1 MDGKDEPHS
10 SLPWHWIIE
19 SLAGFKETPLSTL
32 QGLIDAAPIRHDDF
46 CENTKEL
53 VALRCLE
60 ELYAPFSSSTL
71 DSSVELD
78 SSRSCEDV
86 LREILHEVPLSNLRI
101 AGGKLLKWDVNPFIT
116 DKRAG
121 NVKCHLEKLKES
133 ILEGTLPLTDH
144 LKERSGLFQTN
155 RNRPHTVCVND
166 GKCNDHSVKDDGNST
181 YAEDM
186 GAKENSVSIVLE
198 DGNKSSK
205 EDLPNNK
212 RLSSK
217 RNRVYSAD
225 KHLMSCFNEKQACIN
240 ERDELLTT
248 KKIKHWA
255 STNFDSKKEKQ
266 VSRLEKEVSENSTEK
281 VLISESV
288 GHHTEKK
295 NREAKSGGSL
305 EPSYNRCSASN
316 MCQSSGQNEAFHAE
330 SDIAYKATLTPQQKT
345 SGGKPQSE
353 HELDLQL
360 KDLNCSQQTASSVK
374 AQDDTGNGCGIEIP
388 GDTVVYPGEK
398 INLVMKKH
406 KKRSLDTKCS
416 EGGRLPVCEAVTGPL
431 LVPESC
437 IGMTTNIYPQHTSGV
452 DPSHNKYIDETNYTV
467 HVEPIPTYDGNAIKI
482 QHITNQSQIQQK
494 EPNVASL
501 NVSRKPV
508 ANDKVVVDTVNDCVA
523 ELSNDSDEY
532 HNEKIDLVAK
542 KDEFLNSQHTFGQ
555 DLPAKTESTRQNL
568 CMKCNE
574 AGQLLVCKTT
584 TCSLMVHKNCLGASA
599 QLDAKG
605 NFFCPF
611 CAYSHTI
618 SEYLEAKKIASLARK
633 ELAIFISKGIRKE
646 AVEHVYESGRQECI
660 FSRKSYK
667 CEHTPLAVN
676 EENREDHAGEHA
688 NKVGNFPFERSQQQ
702 VPILVVHSS
711 SFREKENVNNGLVGD
726 VREEDDCEMLN
737 AKSLT
742 DERVEDREMGTDNV
756 GGHGNEIF
764 SSKKLK
770 IVCANESNEE
780 VLQNM
785 TEHSMDG
792 TVEPVWAHN
801 TVRDE
806 ISKDECKKR
815 IISRYSMRFRMHE
828 VQNKIQESP
837 QIRRKKIPWTAEE
850 EELIQEGV
858 QKFGFSDSKLPWK
871 KILAFGS
878 HLFEKNDR
886 LRTPQDLKDKWKNMC
901 KAHSKLK

>member
-1 MDGKDEPHS
+1 MDDKLEPFS
-10 SLPWHWIIE
+10 ELPWHWIIE
-19 SLAGFKETPLSTL
+19 TLAGFKEIPLSIL
-32 QGLIDAAPIRHDDF
+32 QGLIDAAPVRRDGF

-53 VALRCLE
+53 VASRCLE
-60 ELYAPFSSSTL
+60 ELYASFSSSTL
-71 DSSVELD
+71 DSRVEFD

-86 LREILHEVPLSNLRI
+86 LQEILHEVPLSNLRI
-101 AGGKLLKWDVNPFIT
+101 AGAGLLKWDVNPFIAH
-116 DKRAG
+116 KRAD

-144 LKERSGLFQTN
+144 LKERSGLFPTN
-155 RNRPHTVCVND
+155 QPHTICVND
-166 GKCNDHSVKDDGNST
+166 GKCSDHSVKDDGNST
-181 YAEDM
+181 YAEDT
-186 GAKENSVSIVLE
+186 GAKENS
-198 DGNKSSK
+198 
-205 EDLPNNK
+205 
-212 RLSSK
+212 
-217 RNRVYSAD
+217 
-225 KHLMSCFNEKQACIN
+225 ACIN
-240 ERDELLTT
+240 ERDEFLST
-248 KKIKHWA
+248 KRTKRSA
-255 STNFDSKKEKQ
+255 SANFDSKKEKQ
-266 VSRLEKEVSENSTEK
+266 VSQCEKEVSENSTEK
-281 VLISESV
+281 VLIFEDV
-288 GHHTEKK
+288 GHHTGKK
-295 NREAKSGGSL
+295 NREAQSDGSL
-305 EPSYNRCSASN
+305 EASHNRCSASN
-316 MCQSSGQNEAFHAE
+316 LCQSSGQNEAFHAE
-330 SDIAYKATLTPQQKT
+330 SDIAFKATLTPQQKT
-345 SGGKPQSE
+345 SGGKTRSE
-353 HELDLQL
+353 PEPDLQI
-360 KDLNCSQQTASSVK
+360 KDLKCSQQTASSVK
-374 AQDDTGNGCGIEIP
+374 AQDDTGHGCGIEIP
-388 GDTVVYPGEK
+388 GDTVAYQGKK

-416 EGGRLPVCEAVTGPL
+416 EGGQLLVCEAVTGPL

-437 IGMTTNIYPQHTSGV
+437 IGMTTNIYPKHTSGV
-452 DPSHNKYIDETNYTV
+452 DPCHNKYIDETNDTV
-467 HVEPIPTYDGNAIKI
+467 HVEPIPTYDGNANK
-482 QHITNQSQIQQK
+482 IQQK
-494 EPNVASL
+494 EPNVASI
-501 NVSRKPV
+501 NASRKPV
-508 ANDKVVVDTVNDCVA
+508 ASDKAVVDTVNDCGA
-523 ELSNDSDEY
+523 ELSNGSDEY
-532 HNEKIDLVAK
+532 HNEKIDFVAK

-555 DLPAKTESTRQNL
+555 DLPAMTESTRQNL

-584 TCSLMVHKNCLGASA
+584 TCSRMVHKNCLGASA

-646 AVEHVYESGRQECI
+646 AVEHVHESGRQECT

-667 CEHTPLAVN
+667 CEHTPLTVN
-676 EENREDHAGEHA
+676 EENKEDRAGENS
-688 NKVGNFPFERSQQQ
+688 NKVGNFPFERSQKQ
-702 VPILVVHSS
+702 VPISVIHSS
-711 SFREKENVNNGLVGD
+711 SFREKENVNNELAGD

-742 DERVEDREMGTDNV
+742 GERVEDREMETDHA
-756 GGHGNEIF
+756 GGHGNEKF
-764 SSKKLK
+764 SCKKLK
-770 IVCANESNEE
+770 IVCANESNDEE

-801 TVRDE
+801 TVKEE

-815 IISRYSMRFRMHE
+815 IISRYSMRFRMHG
-828 VQNKIQESP
+828 VQNKIQESS

-858 QKFGFSDSKLPWK
+858 QKFGFSDSNLPWK

-901 KAHSKLK
+901 KANSKLK

>member
-1 MDGKDEPHS
+1 M
-10 SLPWHWIIE
+10 SL
-19 SLAGFKETPLSTL
+19 
-32 QGLIDAAPIRHDDF
+32 R
-46 CENTKEL
+46 
-53 VALRCLE
+53 
-60 ELYAPFSSSTL
+60 
-71 DSSVELD
+71 
-78 SSRSCEDV
+78 
-86 LREILHEVPLSNLRI
+86 
-101 AGGKLLKWDVNPFIT
+101 
-116 DKRAG
+116 
-121 NVKCHLEKLKES
+121 
-133 ILEGTLPLTDH
+133 EGTLPLTDH

-155 RNRPHTVCVND
+155 RPHTVCVND
-166 GKCNDHSVKDDGNST
+166 GKSNNHSVKDVGNST

-186 GAKENSVSIVLE
+186 GAKENSVSLILE

-205 EDLPNNK
+205 EDLPNKK

-225 KHLMSCFNEKQACIN
+225 EHLTSCFNEKQACIN
-240 ERDELLTT
+240 ERDELLS
-248 KKIKHWA
+248 KKRIKRSA
-255 STNFDSKKEKQ
+255 LTNFDSKKEKQ
-266 VSRLEKEVSENSTEK
+266 VSRLEKEVSENSTEN
-281 VLISESV
+281 VLISENV
-288 GHHTEKK
+288 GHQTKKK
-295 NREAKSGGSL
+295 NRKALSDGSL
-305 EPSYNRCSASN
+305 EASHNRCFASN
-316 MCQSSGQNEAFHAE
+316 LCLSSGQNEAFHAE
-330 SDIAYKATLTPQQKT
+330 SDIAFKATLTPQQKT
-345 SGGKPQSE
+345 SGGKPLSE
-353 HELDLQL
+353 HEPDLQL

-374 AQDDTGNGCGIEIP
+374 AQDDTDNGCGIEIP
-388 GDTVVYPGEK
+388 GDTVAYQGEK

-416 EGGRLPVCEAVTGPL
+416 EGGQLLVCEAVTGPL

-452 DPSHNKYIDETNYTV
+452 DPCHKFIDETNDTV
-467 HVEPIPTYDGNAIKI
+467 DVEPIRTYDGNANKI
-482 QHITNQSQIQQK
+482 QHMTNQSQTQQQ
-494 EPNVASL
+494 EPNVASS
-501 NVSRKPV
+501 NASRKPV
-508 ANDKVVVDTVNDCVA
+508 ASDKAVVDTVNDCGA
-523 ELSNDSDEY
+523 ELSNDSDEH
-532 HNEKIDLVAK
+532 HNEKIDLGAK
-542 KDEFLNSQHTFGQ
+542 KDEFVNSQHTFGQ
-555 DLPAKTESTRQNL
+555 DLPAMTESTRQNL
-568 CMKCNE
+568 CMKCNKT
-574 AGQLLVCKTT
+574 GQLLVCKTT
-584 TCSLMVHKNCLGASA
+584 TCSLTVHKNCLGASA

-611 CAYSHTI
+611 CAYSNTI

-633 ELAIFISKGIRKE
+633 ELAIFITKGIRKE
-646 AVEHVYESGRQECI
+646 AVERVHKSGRQECT

-667 CEHTPLAVN
+667 CEHTPLTVN

-702 VPILVVHSS
+702 VPILAVHSS
-711 SFREKENVNNGLVGD
+711 SFREKENVKNGLAGD

-742 DERVEDREMGTDNV
+742 DERVEDREMETDHV
-756 GGHGNEIF
+756 GGHGNEKI
-764 SSKKLK
+764 SCKKLK

-785 TEHSMDG
+785 AEHSMDG

-801 TVRDE
+801 TVKDE
-806 ISKDECKKR
+806 LSKDESKKR

-828 VQNKIQESP
+828 VQNKIKESP
-837 QIRRKKIPWTAEE
+837 QIRRKKIPWTVEE

-858 QKFGFSDSKLPWK
+858 QKFGSRDSKLPWK